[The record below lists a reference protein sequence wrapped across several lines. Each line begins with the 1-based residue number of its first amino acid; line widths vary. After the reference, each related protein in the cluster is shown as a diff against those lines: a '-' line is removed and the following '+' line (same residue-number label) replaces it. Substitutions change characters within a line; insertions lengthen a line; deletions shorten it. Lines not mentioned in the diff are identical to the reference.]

1 MTGPARTPLV
11 PRRVVLCGAA
21 ASALSLALAA
31 CGGTAA
37 TPTRSAAAPTGTSAP
52 VPAATTIG
60 ASATAVATT
69 GASTTAN
76 GVLAQ
81 VRSRGVIRVANT
93 QANPPWN
100 FLDEKNQVA
109 GYDVDVANEIA
120 KRLGVPKVEYIGSDF
135 QSFIPGVQSG
145 RYDIVI
151 AGQTVT
157 EERKKQVDF
166 SDPYQVNGV
175 SIFVGSSN
183 STIKTQADL
192 AGKRIAVTAG
202 TTNEQ
207 FARDKIPN
215 ADIKTYENA
224 TLALTDV
231 ALGRADASL
240 VSRFV
245 GAYLADKN
253 NLKVKPTEGF
263 LNTEVN
269 AMSFK
274 KGETTLM
281 MEVNKALAAMIAD
294 GTLTTISKKWLGGLD
309 MAAELKALPK

>member
-1 MTGPARTPLV
+1 MIGPARTPLV
-11 PRRVVLCGAA
+11 HRRAILCGGA
-21 ASALSLALAA
+21 ASALTLALAA

-37 TPTRSAAAPTGTSAP
+37 TPTRSAAAPTAASTS
-52 VPAATTIG
+52 VVAAT
-60 ASATAVATT
+60 TT
-69 GASTTAN
+69 GASAPAD
-76 GVLAQ
+76 GLLAQ
-81 VRSRGVIRVANT
+81 VRSRGVLRVANT

-120 KRLGVPKVEYIGSDF
+120 KRLGIPKVTFIGSTFQDF
-135 QSFIPGVQSG
+135 ILGVQSD
-145 RYDIVI
+145 RFDMVI

-157 EERKKQVDF
+157 DERKKQVDF
-166 SDPYQVNGV
+166 SDPYQINGV

-183 STIKTQADL
+183 TTIKTQADL

-202 TTNEQ
+202 GTQEQ
-207 FARDKIPN
+207 FAREKIPN
-215 ADIKTYENA
+215 ADVKTYENA
-224 TLALTDV
+224 TLGLTDV
-231 ALGRADASL
+231 GLGRADAAL

-253 NLKVKPTEGF
+253 GLKVKPLEG
-263 LNTEVN
+263 LLTTEVN

-274 KGETTLM
+274 KGETALKA
-281 MEVNKALAAMIAD
+281 EVDKALAAMIAD

-309 MAAELKALPK
+309 MVAELKTAPKP